1 MSSLNEKQLKDYDNN
16 GFITPIDVLSL
27 EEAKEKI
34 TYKDEFSI
42 VEKAFYAK
50 NKN

>member
-1 MSSLNEKQLKDYDNN
+1 MSKLDGSTNN
-16 GFITPIDVLSL
+16 HDGEFDEVTWMSL

-50 NKN
+50 TKN

>member
-1 MSSLNEKQLKDYDNN
+1 MSEKN
-16 GFITPIDVLSL
+16 GSIKNHDDEFDEIIWMSL

-34 TYKDEFSI
+34 TYEDEFSI